1 MEAMDVVIET
11 PKGSAQKF
19 NYDPESNFFRLK
31 KVLPMGM
38 VFPYDFGF
46 IPGTKGE
53 DGDPLD
59 ILIISEFPS
68 FPGCIISCKII
79 GGIKA
84 EQKERNEKTSIR
96 NDRFMAI
103 PETSLMFREITEVK
117 DLPGKIIEELKAFFV
132 NYNEIAGKLFKPTGI
147 INARTAFRMVKENK
161 DKNRG

>member
-38 VFPYDFGF
+38 MFPYDFGF
-46 IPGTKGE
+46 IPGTKGA

-132 NYNEIAGKLFKPTGI
+132 NYNEIAGKSFKPTGI
-147 INARTAFRMVKENK
+147 INARTAVRMIKQNK